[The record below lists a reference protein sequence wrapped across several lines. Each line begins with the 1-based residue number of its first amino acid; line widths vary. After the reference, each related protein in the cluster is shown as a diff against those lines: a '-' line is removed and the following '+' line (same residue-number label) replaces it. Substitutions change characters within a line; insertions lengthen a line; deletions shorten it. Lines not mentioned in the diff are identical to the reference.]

1 MYQPLVWNG
10 SGCNALRYFTR
21 KINTHKVPVDES
33 WHVNRS
39 PLKAIYPISDPH
51 GSDRLCRTN
60 QDEIHM
66 VFRIN
71 KVFFFK
77 ETAWS
82 ELHRNEV
89 LLQKM
94 TTIQHSLFKGSV
106 WTRLYQWDDVDTS
119 LYIVAY
125 VFGILPACMN
135 AASLVSFDTEIPLKA
150 CCFWMCYWYA

>member
-1 MYQPLVWNG
+1 MAQDVMHYVTLLVKSIPIKSQLMSLDMSTEALWRPFTQYQ
-10 SGCNALRYFTR
+10 
-21 KINTHKVPVDES
+21 THMDQTDFVVLIRM
-33 WHVNRS
+33 RS
-39 PLKAIYPISDPH
+39 TWFFELIK
-51 GSDRLCRTN
+51 
-60 QDEIHM
+60 
-66 VFRIN
+66 
-71 KVFFFK
+71 FFFK